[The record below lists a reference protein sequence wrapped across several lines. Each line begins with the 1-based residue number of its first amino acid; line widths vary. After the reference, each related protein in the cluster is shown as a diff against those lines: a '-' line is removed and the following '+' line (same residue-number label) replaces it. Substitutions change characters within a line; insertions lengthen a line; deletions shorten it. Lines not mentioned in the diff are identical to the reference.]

1 MEALERT
8 SSVRNA
14 TEEVAEAIEADICVE
29 CEKAGK
35 PRAFWKARQAGKG
48 GLNGNFKGTEG
59 NSWKVRTLCT
69 ADGTQAWG

>member
-48 GLNGNFKGTEG
+48 GLNGNFKGT
-59 NSWKVRTLCT
+59 
-69 ADGTQAWG
+69 

>member
-14 TEEVAEAIEADICVE
+14 TEEVAEAIEANICVG

-35 PRAFWKARQAGKG
+35 PRAFWKARQAGKRG
-48 GLNGNFKGTEG
+48 VSSNFKGT
-59 NSWKVRTLCT
+59 
-69 ADGTQAWG
+69 